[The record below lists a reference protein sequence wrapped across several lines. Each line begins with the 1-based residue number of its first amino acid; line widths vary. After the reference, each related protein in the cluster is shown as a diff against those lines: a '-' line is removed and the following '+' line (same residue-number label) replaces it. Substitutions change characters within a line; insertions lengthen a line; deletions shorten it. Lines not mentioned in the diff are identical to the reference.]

1 MCAIVMEGLT
11 TKPFGSR
18 ESFYHFIFCWKEF
31 QLCDYYHIGLKSLKN
46 YFKNPHF
53 MKFLWREQS
62 NIYKHKASDGG
73 NKTFQ
78 RNCTFFV
85 IVIFFPF
92 LVQCVSIVGLC
103 GHVEKEDIQS
113 ICTNYVDNVKY
124 CGKFNLLSIKTYLV
138 IRSDIS
144 MEVQSEGLIMYMK
157 KNLSK
162 KTFWNMEN

>member
-1 MCAIVMEGLT
+1 M
-11 TKPFGSR
+11 
-18 ESFYHFIFCWKEF
+18 
-31 QLCDYYHIGLKSLKN
+31 
-46 YFKNPHF
+46 
-53 MKFLWREQS
+53 
-62 NIYKHKASDGG
+62 
-73 NKTFQ
+73 
-78 RNCTFFV
+78 
-85 IVIFFPF
+85 
-92 LVQCVSIVGLC
+92 GLC

-162 KTFWNMEN
+162 KYFEIWEINLQNPFSILESDLFVHTYVPF

>member
-1 MCAIVMEGLT
+1 MCLNNCKLQVGICILSYEDKKVI
-11 TKPFGSR
+11 R
-18 ESFYHFIFCWKEF
+18 
-31 QLCDYYHIGLKSLKN
+31 HIL
-46 YFKNPHF
+46 
-53 MKFLWREQS
+53 
-62 NIYKHKASDGG
+62 
-73 NKTFQ
+73 
-78 RNCTFFV
+78 
-85 IVIFFPF
+85 
-92 LVQCVSIVGLC
+92 LC

-162 KTFWNMEN
+162 KNILKYGKLICKIRFLFSNQTYLYILTYPSNFLNIIMILFIV